1 MKGFVLYIY
10 INICKCQV
18 KKAKFLTIYYMRSA
32 TRIKSMYI
40 AHCLFYL
47 FFGYIIFGQC
57 LINRGWMLWMTIPLR
72 LSTDLPLRIIMH
84 TQRYITYTC
93 VYNAYMHIYKEKI
106 SGLYQILDSINKIY
120 NTSLTSLYIKE
131 EFS

>member
-1 MKGFVLYIY
+1 MSSQISKISH
-10 INICKCQV
+10 
-18 KKAKFLTIYYMRSA
+18 YMRSA

-84 TQRYITYTC
+84 IQRYITYTC
-93 VYNAYMHIYKEKI
+93 VYNAYIHIYKDKI

-120 NTSLTSLYIKE
+120 NTSLIKRNFHSVIFFWIFFSLSVNGIDYE
-131 EFS
+131 